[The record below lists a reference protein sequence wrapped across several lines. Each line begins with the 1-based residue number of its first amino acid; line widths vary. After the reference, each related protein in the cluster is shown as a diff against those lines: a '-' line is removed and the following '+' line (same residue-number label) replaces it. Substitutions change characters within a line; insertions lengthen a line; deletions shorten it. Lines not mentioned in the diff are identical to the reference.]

1 MQNPWKI
8 ERQRLLLLLA
18 AAALVG
24 LSTGY
29 WLPSFL
35 AFVCAYLLWHL
46 FQLLQLV
53 KWLRT
58 GAQLNLAPDMSGAWD
73 VVARYIYD
81 IQRRNRQRKDR
92 MRGLLARFQQV
103 AMALPDGTVI
113 LRHDNEIE
121 WSNKVAEDLLGIRF
135 PSDAGQRVDNLIRN
149 PEFHAYLHGGR
160 YDEPLNITSPLSD
173 RVELNIRIIPFGEGE
188 KILTARDISSFTR
201 VQAMRRDFVANVSH
215 ELRTP
220 LTVMSGYLESML
232 DDPGLGEEYRQ
243 ALASIQQ
250 QSRRM
255 QHIVEDL
262 LHLSRLE
269 SDVGGLD
276 ETEVLVPKLL
286 SVLAHETSHL
296 AAQSGH
302 TVELKLDHELALRG
316 IAHELNSVFGNLLHN
331 ALRHTPRGTRIEIQW
346 YLGRDGAPVL
356 QVNDNGPGIAP
367 EHVPRLTE
375 RFYRVDTG
383 RSREAGGSGLGLAIV
398 KHTMMRHGGDF
409 EIESAP
415 GMGSRFIC
423 RFPASRAIVRKR
435 SAQKQGLSAF

>member
-1 MQNPWKI
+1 MPNPWKI
-8 ERQRLLLLLA
+8 ERQRLLLLLG

-24 LSTGY
+24 WSTGF

-46 FQLLQLV
+46 SRLLQLV
-53 KWLRT
+53 KWLRA
-58 GAQLNLAPDMSGAWD
+58 GAQMNLAPDMSGAWD
-73 VVARYIYD
+73 VVVRYIYD

-113 LRHDNEIE
+113 LNADDEIE
-121 WSNKVAEDLLGIRF
+121 WSNKVAEDLIGIRF
-135 PSDAGQRVDNLIRN
+135 PSDAGQRIDNLIRN
-149 PEFHAYLHGGR
+149 PEFHAYLHSSR
-160 YDEPLNITSPLSD
+160 YEEPLNITSPLSD

-188 KILTARDISSFTR
+188 KILAARDISSFSR

-220 LTVMSGYLESML
+220 LTVMTGYLESML
-232 DDPGLGEEYRQ
+232 DDRTLGEEYRQ
-243 ALASIQQ
+243 ALKSIQQ

-269 SDVGGLD
+269 SDVAELD
-276 ETEVLVPKLL
+276 ETEVPVPKLL
-286 SVLAHETSHL
+286 GVLVHETSHL
-296 AAQSGH
+296 AGQTGH
-302 TVELKLDHELALRG
+302 TVEPRLDQELAIRG
-316 IAHELNSVFGNLLHN
+316 VAHELNSVFGNLLHN
-331 ALRHTPRGTRIEIQW
+331 ALRHTPRGTRIEIHW
-346 YLGRDGAPVL
+346 RLGRDGEPVL
-356 QVNDNGPGIAP
+356 EVNDNGPGIAA

-398 KHTMMRHGGDF
+398 KHIMMRHGG
-409 EIESAP
+409 ELRIESAP
-415 GMGSRFIC
+415 GKGSRFIC
-423 RFPASRAIVRKR
+423 RFPASRAIVRK
-435 SAQKQGLSAF
+435 SSPQKQSAL